1 MAVCGF
7 GQMATAFTPLT
18 RLCKSLAMTM
28 WVLLAV
34 LNRKWASEW
43 VSSWRSFTPGFVG
56 WQNCGHLPGYAKN
69 LVRLL
74 RKASA
79 DAVPDLGRWPRQMA
93 FAQRLCICLA
103 MTKRFIWLAS
113 IWCFFAACGFGQMA
127 MTMRLLVLA
136 NISILANAVTKV
148 LLLPTY
154 PSSRD

>member
-1 MAVCGF
+1 MGVVMAKFYF
-7 GQMATAFTPLT
+7 GDL
-18 RLCKSLAMTM
+18 
-28 WVLLAV
+28 WVGKTVAICQGTLRIW
-34 LNRKWASEW
+34 LN
-43 VSSWRSFTPGFVG
+43 
-56 WQNCGHLPGYAKN
+56 GYV
-69 LVRLL
+69 LVR
-74 RKASA
+74 A